1 MTQRQALNWDTEGG
15 NWPLRHLSSFVETPR
30 LRWHVQLAQ
39 HPNEEASSILLLHGT
54 GASTHSWRALLPL
67 LSDNFT
73 VLAID
78 LPGHGFTSMPQ
89 DSELGTLFSMPGM
102 AASVAELLMQMQFK
116 PNLVVGHSAGAAV
129 ACMLA
134 LNAHI
139 QPQGLVSVNGALLPL
154 DGVAGQFFS
163 PLAKMLT
170 KAPWVPELFAWQAA
184 RPNVLNKLLEGT
196 GSALDAEGVMLYKTL
211 ISNPSHAQAA
221 LYMMAHWDLHT
232 FWERLPHLKEPLSLI
247 VGSQDSIVPPSVAYR
262 VAEVLPNMRT
272 QDVISLPNLGHLA
285 HEEQAHWV
293 ANVIRPL
300 AQACSKQASN

>member
-1 MTQRQALNWDTEGG
+1 M
-15 NWPLRHLSSFVETPR
+15 
-30 LRWHVQLAQ
+30 QLAQ

-89 DSELGTLFSMPGM
+89 DSDLGTLFSMPGM

-116 PNLVVGHSAGAAV
+116 PSLVVGHSAGAAV

-163 PLAKMLT
+163 PLATMLT

-196 GSALDAEGVMLYKTL
+196 G
-211 ISNPSHAQAA
+211 
-221 LYMMAHWDLHT
+221 
-232 FWERLPHLKEPLSLI
+232 
-247 VGSQDSIVPPSVAYR
+247 
-262 VAEVLPNMRT
+262 
-272 QDVISLPNLGHLA
+272 
-285 HEEQAHWV
+285 
-293 ANVIRPL
+293 
-300 AQACSKQASN
+300 